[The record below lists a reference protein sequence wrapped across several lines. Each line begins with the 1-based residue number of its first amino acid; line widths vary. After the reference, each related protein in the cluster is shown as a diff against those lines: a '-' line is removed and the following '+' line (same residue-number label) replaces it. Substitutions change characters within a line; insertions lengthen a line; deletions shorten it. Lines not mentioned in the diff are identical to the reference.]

1 MELLCLIDIFKC
13 DRLETD
19 LVKVMKKRL
28 LNRGQNESCKKAL
41 FNFACFVNVLAISLE
56 N

>member
-1 MELLCLIDIFKC
+1 MWSFG
-13 DRLETD
+13 DRFSKGDEIGD
-19 LVKVMKKRL
+19 
-28 LNRGQNESCKKAL
+28 NESCKKAL